1 MKLAVLVDAEN
12 TPAKSFDF
20 IAAQVQPLRDVGIF
34 RLFGD
39 FASPS
44 LAAWRQVA
52 VRHGLEPILQGSG
65 GKGKNSTDIAMVI
78 HAMDILHSGLF
89 DAICLVST
97 DRDFVGLA
105 RRLRAGGLQVFGI
118 GRAGVENGLESVA
131 DRYFHLPS
139 VMPSPTR
146 SPVAPELPAFLGH
159 IASEHGVN
167 GWILLAEAAN
177 ALKQASPGLAERY
190 LGKGRFLKT
199 LRAADLISERKSARG
214 LEIRPR
220 LVVVASKSVG

>member
-1 MKLAVLVDAEN
+1 
-12 TPAKSFDF
+12 
-20 IAAQVQPLRDVGIF
+20 
-34 RLFGD
+34 
-39 FASPS
+39 
-44 LAAWRQVA
+44 
-52 VRHGLEPILQGSG
+52 
-65 GKGKNSTDIAMVI
+65 
-78 HAMDILHSGLF
+78 
-89 DAICLVST
+89 
-97 DRDFVGLA
+97 
-105 RRLRAGGLQVFGI
+105 
-118 GRAGVENGLESVA
+118 
-131 DRYFHLPS
+131 
-139 VMPSPTR
+139 MPSPTR